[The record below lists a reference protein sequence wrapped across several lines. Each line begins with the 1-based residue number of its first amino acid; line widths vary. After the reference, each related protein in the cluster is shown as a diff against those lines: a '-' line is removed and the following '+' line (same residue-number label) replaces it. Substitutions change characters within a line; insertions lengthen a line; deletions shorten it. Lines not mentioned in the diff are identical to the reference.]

1 MDMLEKR
8 GKTEMTQ
15 SKIDKDLN
23 SNRSKGIDITEFWK
37 YVLEQNA
44 EKIRTFFCRDASVHW
59 HCTNEHFTV
68 EEFIRANCEYPGEW
82 TGEVERIEIINDLI
96 ITITHVY
103 SKEKT
108 LSFHVTSFFDI
119 EDSKIKSVDEYWA
132 DDGEVPGW
140 RKQLGIGKNRTMDN
154 RS

>member
-1 MDMLEKR
+1 MDIQGFWDAVLKQDARKIEKY
-8 GKTEMTQ
+8 
-15 SKIDKDLN
+15 
-23 SNRSKGIDITEFWK
+23 FWD
-37 YVLEQNA
+37 
-44 EKIRTFFCRDASVHW
+44 DAYINW
-59 HCTNEHFTV
+59 HCTNEHFNV
-68 EEFIRANCEYPGEW
+68 KEYIKANCEYPGDW

>member
-1 MDMLEKR
+1 MDIQGFWDAVLKQDTRKIEKY
-8 GKTEMTQ
+8 
-15 SKIDKDLN
+15 
-23 SNRSKGIDITEFWK
+23 FWD
-37 YVLEQNA
+37 
-44 EKIRTFFCRDASVHW
+44 DAYINW
-59 HCTNEHFTV
+59 HCTNEHFNV
-68 EEFIRANCEYPGEW
+68 KEYIKANCEYPGDW